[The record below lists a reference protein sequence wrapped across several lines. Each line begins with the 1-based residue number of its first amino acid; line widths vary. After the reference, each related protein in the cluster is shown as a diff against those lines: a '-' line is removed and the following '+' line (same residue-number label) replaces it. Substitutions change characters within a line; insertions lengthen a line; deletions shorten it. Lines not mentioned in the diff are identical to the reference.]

1 MLSWVTECETP
12 EDTEGLGPLGYLTEC
27 KIRIGDAAEAGFD
40 WLQANGSAV
49 FDWISDFLD
58 LMIEAILTLLQEPPN
73 TGWIR
78 DVGRGEEVYL
88 YPPDLHAILIIAILT
103 GIAWW
108 LHRGWKVPM
117 LVAVGFLFIVNQG
130 YWEETTE
137 SLTLVLSACVVCMGL
152 GVPIGIAAA
161 HRPRLYAGM
170 RPVLDLMQTLPTFV
184 YLIPAI
190 VFFGIGMVPGL
201 IATVIFVLP
210 APIRLTHLGI
220 SSTPQS
226 LVEAGQ
232 AFGAT
237 PRQLLWKVE
246 LPYALPQI
254 MTGLNQTI
262 MLSLSM
268 VVIAALVGA
277 DGLGV
282 PVVRA
287 LNRVDTGLG
296 FESGF
301 IIVVVAIILDR
312 LLRVRTK

>member
-1 MLSWVTECETP
+1 MDWITET
-12 EDTEGLGPLGYLTEC
+12 
-27 KIRIGDAAEAGFD
+27 KIPIGKLAARIFD
-40 WLQANGSAV
+40 WLQLHGALF
-49 FDWISDFLD
+49 FDGLSDAL
-58 LMIEAILTLLQEPPN
+58 EALIDGILWVLQTPHP
-73 TGWIR
+73 
-78 DVGRGEEVYL
+78 
-88 YPPDLHAILIIAILT
+88 LIIIALFAALTFAIQ
-103 GIAWW
+103 
-108 LHRGWKVPM
+108 RNWKPALM
-117 LVAVGFLFIVNQG
+117 VAVGFLFILNQD

-161 HRPRLYAGM
+161 HRPKLYQAM

-210 APIRLTHLGI
+210 APIRLTHLGVT
-220 SSTPQS
+220 STPQP
-226 LVEAGQ
+226 LLEAAQ

-237 PRQLLWKVE
+237 PRQTLLKVE

-254 MTGLNQTI
+254 MAGLNQTI

-287 LNRVDTGLG
+287 LNRVDTALG

-301 IIVVVAIILDR
+301 VIVVLAILLDR
-312 LLRVRTK
+312 MLRVEGKK

>member
-1 MLSWVTECETP
+1 MLDW
-12 EDTEGLGPLGYLTEC
+12 LTDH
-27 KIRIGDAAEAGFD
+27 KIPVGDAAEAVFD
-40 WLQANGSAV
+40 WLQSNGAWL
-49 FDWISDFLD
+49 FDGLAIVLEW
-58 LMIEAILTLLQEPPN
+58 MIEAILAILQEPPN
-73 TGWIR
+73 TGWFQDLR
-78 DVGRGEEVYL
+78 RGEETYL
-88 YPPDLHAILIIAILT
+88 YNPDLHPLLIIALFMAFT
-103 GIAWW
+103 WG
-108 LHRGWKVPM
+108 LQRGWKLPV
-117 LVAVGFLFIVNQG
+117 LVGAGFLFIVNQG

-137 SLTLVLSACVVCMGL
+137 SLTLVLSACVVCMGV

-161 HRPRLYAGM
+161 HRPRLYAAM

-210 APIRLTHLGI
+210 APIRLTQLGI
-220 SSTPQS
+220 ASTPQS
-226 LVEAGQ
+226 LLEAAT

-237 PRQLLWKVE
+237 PRQVLWKVE

-287 LNRVDTGLG
+287 LNQVNTGLG

-301 IIVVVAIILDR
+301 IIVVVAIMLDR
-312 LLRVRTK
+312 MLRVTQK

>member
-1 MLSWVTECETP
+1 MDWLTDQKIPIGKWAA
-12 EDTEGLGPLGYLTEC
+12 GL
-27 KIRIGDAAEAGFD
+27 FD
-40 WLQANGSAV
+40 WLQIHGAWF
-49 FDWISDFLD
+49 FDGLAE
-58 LMIEAILTLLQEPPN
+58 LMESLIDAILWVLQTPHP
-73 TGWIR
+73 
-78 DVGRGEEVYL
+78 
-88 YPPDLHAILIIAILT
+88 LIIVAAFVALT
-103 GIAWW
+103 YA
-108 LHRGWKVPM
+108 LQRSWKPAA
-117 LVAVGFLFIVNQG
+117 LIAVGFLFILNQG

-137 SLTLVLSACVVCMGL
+137 SLTLVLSACVVCMGV

-161 HRPRLYAGM
+161 HRPRLYRVM

-210 APIRLTHLGI
+210 APIRLTHIGVT
-220 SSTPQS
+220 STPQP
-226 LVEAGQ
+226 LLEAAQ

-237 PRQLLWKVE
+237 PRQTLWKVE

-254 MTGLNQTI
+254 MIGLTQTI

-287 LNRVDTGLG
+287 LNQVNTALG

-301 IIVVVAIILDR
+301 IIVVVAIMLDR
-312 LLRVRTK
+312 MLRMEQK

>member
-1 MLSWVTECETP
+1 MDW
-12 EDTEGLGPLGYLTEC
+12 LTDH
-27 KIRIGDAAEAGFD
+27 KIPVGKTAKVFFD
-40 WLQANGSAV
+40 WLQEKGEHFFDLLADLIEMLIDGILWCLQSPHPLIVVGLFALITWV
-49 FDWISDFLD
+49 FQKNLKICAFV
-58 LMIEAILTLLQEPPN
+58 I
-73 TGWIR
+73 
-78 DVGRGEEVYL
+78 
-88 YPPDLHAILIIAILT
+88 
-103 GIAWW
+103 
-108 LHRGWKVPM
+108 
-117 LVAVGFLFIVNQG
+117 VGFLFIINQG

-137 SLTLVLSACVVCMGL
+137 SLTLVLSACVVCMAI

-161 HRPRLYAGM
+161 HRPKLYSAM

-210 APIRLTHLGI
+210 APIRLTHLGV
-220 SSTPQS
+220 SSTPAS
-226 LVEAGQ
+226 LLEAAD
-232 AFGAT
+232 AFGTT
-237 PRQLLWKVE
+237 PFQKLVKVE
-246 LPYALPQI
+246 LPFALPQI

-287 LNRVDTGLG
+287 LNQVNTALG

-301 IIVVVAIILDR
+301 VIVVMAIILDR
-312 LLRVRTK
+312 MLRKEKQP

>member
-1 MLSWVTECETP
+1 MDWLTETKIPVGKTAKTVFEWLQ
-12 EDTEGLGPLGYLTEC
+12 DNGAWFFDGLALIMEGL
-27 KIRIGDAAEAGFD
+27 IDALL
-40 WLQANGSAV
+40 W
-49 FDWISDFLD
+49 
-58 LMIEAILTLLQEPPN
+58 LLQTPHP
-73 TGWIR
+73 
-78 DVGRGEEVYL
+78 
-88 YPPDLHAILIIAILT
+88 LIIIGLFITLT
-103 GIAWW
+103 WA
-108 LHRGWKVPM
+108 LQRSWKTCL
-117 LVAVGFLFIVNQG
+117 LVLLGFLFILNQG

-137 SLTLVLSACVVCMGL
+137 SLTLVLSACVVCMAI
-152 GVPIGIAAA
+152 GVPIGIGLA
-161 HRPRLYAGM
+161 HRPRLYAMM

-210 APIRLTHLGI
+210 APIRLTYLGV
-220 SSTPQS
+220 SSTPTP
-226 LVEAGQ
+226 LLEAAD

-237 PRQLLWKVE
+237 GRQKLWKVE

-254 MTGLNQTI
+254 MAGLNQTI

-287 LNRVDTGLG
+287 LNQVNTALG

-301 IIVVVAIILDR
+301 VIVVVAIMLDR
-312 LLRVRTK
+312 MLRIGDSK

>member
-1 MLSWVTECETP
+1 MSGLRDFLSW
-12 EDTEGLGPLGYLTEC
+12 EGRPLLDWLTDN
-27 KIRIGDAAEAGFD
+27 KIPVGDAAEAGFD
-40 WLQANGSAV
+40 WLQSNGAWFFDAV
-49 FDWISDFLD
+49 
-58 LMIEAILTLLQEPPN
+58 AILLEHMIDAILAFLQEPPN
-73 TGWIR
+73 TGWIW
-78 DVGRGEEVYL
+78 DVARNEEVYL
-88 YPPDLHAILIIAILT
+88 YPPDLHPLLIIALFT
-103 GIAWW
+103 FVTW
-108 LHRGWKVPM
+108 LIQRGWKIP
-117 LVAVGFLFIVNQG
+117 LTIALGFLFILNQD

-137 SLTLVLSACVVCMGL
+137 SLTLVLSACVVCMGV

-161 HRPRLYAGM
+161 HRPRLYALM

-220 SSTPQS
+220 SNTPKA
-226 LVEAGQ
+226 LLEASQ

-237 PRQLLWKVE
+237 PRQTLWKIE

-254 MTGLNQTI
+254 MAGLNQTI

-277 DGLGV
+277 SGLGV

-287 LNRVDTGLG
+287 LNSVNTGLG
-296 FESGF
+296 FESGL
-301 IIVVVAIILDR
+301 IIVVVAIMLDR
-312 LLRVRTK
+312 MLRVNND

>member
-1 MLSWVTECETP
+1 MNWLT
-12 EDTEGLGPLGYLTEC
+12 DT
-27 KIRIGDAAEAGFD
+27 KIPVGRVAADGFD
-40 WLQANGSAV
+40 WLQINGAWFFDGLADAMEALIDAV
-49 FDWISDFLD
+49 LWVLQTPHPLLVVAAFV
-58 LMIEAILTLLQEPPN
+58 ALTWALQ
-73 TGWIR
+73 R
-78 DVGRGEEVYL
+78 S
-88 YPPDLHAILIIAILT
+88 
-103 GIAWW
+103 
-108 LHRGWKVPM
+108 WKTCL
-117 LVAVGFLFIVNQG
+117 LVALGFLFILNQG

-137 SLTLVLSACVVCMGL
+137 SLTLVLSACVVCMGV

-161 HRPRLYAGM
+161 HRPRLYRAM

-210 APIRLTHLGI
+210 APIRLTHLGVT
-220 SSTPQS
+220 STPKP
-226 LVEAGQ
+226 LLEAAQ

-237 PRQLLWKVE
+237 PRQTLFKVE
-246 LPYALPQI
+246 LPYAFPQI
-254 MTGLNQTI
+254 MAGLNQTI

-287 LNRVDTGLG
+287 LNQVNTSLG

-301 IIVVVAIILDR
+301 IIVVVAIMLDR
-312 LLRVRTK
+312 MLRVDRS

>member
-1 MLSWVTECETP
+1 MNWLT
-12 EDTEGLGPLGYLTEC
+12 DT
-27 KIRIGDAAEAGFD
+27 KIPVGKTAK
-40 WLQANGSAV
+40 QV
-49 FDWISDFLD
+49 FDWF
-58 LMIEAILTLLQEPPN
+58 Q
-73 TGWIR
+73 
-78 DVGRGEEVYL
+78 DVGEPFFDGLSLMMELLIEGILWVL
-88 YPPDLHAILIIAILT
+88 QSPPELAVVAGFMALT
-103 GIAWW
+103 WA
-108 LHRGWKVPM
+108 LQRGWKMPL
-117 LVAVGFLFIVNQG
+117 LVGLGFLFILNQG

-137 SLTLVLSACVVCMGL
+137 SLTLVLSACVVCMSV

-161 HRPRLYAGM
+161 HRPRLYAWI

-220 SSTPQS
+220 TSTPQP
-226 LVEAGQ
+226 LIEAAQ

-237 PRQLLWKVE
+237 KRQLLWKVE
-246 LPYALPQI
+246 LPFALPQI

-277 DGLGV
+277 SGLGV

-287 LNRVDTGLG
+287 LNTVNTALG
-296 FESGF
+296 FESG
-301 IIVVVAIILDR
+301 IVIVVVAIMLDR
-312 LLRVRTK
+312 MLRIERK

>member
-1 MLSWVTECETP
+1 MDW
-12 EDTEGLGPLGYLTEC
+12 LTEN
-27 KIRIGDAAEAGFD
+27 KIPVGDAAEAVFD
-40 WLQANGSAV
+40 WLQRNGAVV
-49 FDWISDFLD
+49 FDALAIAMEWL
-58 LMIEAILTLLQEPPN
+58 IEAILWLLQSPPPLL
-73 TGWIR
+73 
-78 DVGRGEEVYL
+78 VV
-88 YPPDLHAILIIAILT
+88 AILT
-103 GIAWW
+103 LATYA
-108 LHRGWKVPM
+108 LHRRWTPTLIVGF
-117 LVAVGFLFIVNQG
+117 GFLFILNQG

-137 SLTLVLSACVVCMGL
+137 SLTLVLSACVVCMGV

-161 HRPRLYAGM
+161 HRPRLYAWM

-201 IATVIFVLP
+201 IATVIFVVP

-220 SSTPQS
+220 SATPTA
-226 LVEAGQ
+226 LVEAAD

-237 PRQLLWKVE
+237 PRQKLWKVE
-246 LPYALPQI
+246 LPSALPQI
-254 MTGLNQTI
+254 MAGLNQTI

-296 FESGF
+296 FEAGL
-301 IIVVVAIILDR
+301 IIVVVAIMLDR
-312 LLRVRTK
+312 ALRWEGRK